1 MTQTLDVAENSWY
14 LFNIK
19 QAGFYRVHYA
29 DNNWELLTEQLY
41 KDHRAIPLHSRTQIL
56 DDLFNLANRAT
67 VSYDVYLNLT
77 KYLKKEDQYVVW
89 ETTRRALSYLDRM
102 LAMDESYGAFQAY
115 LRTLVDDPLK
125 SVDWTTMKED
135 KDHMKH
141 MLRLTLTR
149 LACQAEHHSCVKMA
163 TEYYRNW
170 MLNPSQNLIP
180 PSLRPAVYCTA
191 IRIGGQKEW
200 EFLKQRLLEVD
211 IKEDEKNSI
220 LQALS
225 CSRDMW
231 IQLSIKLKYAIHCP
245 ILVDNIVVDLQLY
258 KLKNPMKPLVVE
270 SADGRRFDSTHH
282 CLSLKPIHAETLA
295 IPTLMRSKKSFIM
308 LIVLILSFMLVDDA
322 SALSRSNF
330 FELDSQH
337 TNMVTTSVTENIG
350 DDNNVSIHPSEDFR
364 LPRTLFPHF
373 YDLSIQVHLHDNKS
387 QAFFFNGSVTIK
399 VFCNVSTTEFFVHA
413 SDNLNV
419 SLDQIHMSLLDE
431 KNQTSSYIQIDEVH
445 YIEDAECYRIKLK
458 TPLQPYTY
466 YNLTFGQFRSD
477 MDYDSDGLY
486 ISRYL
491 ENGIYK
497 YLASTYMESVYARN
511 VFPCWDEPEFK
522 ANFKV
527 NIVRDENFHS
537 LSNMNLESTEVLYD
551 NWRVDRYNTS
561 VKMST
566 YLLAFVVSQ
575 FSNIQRTDNRGRNF
589 TVWARPDKIRSA
601 EYALDIGI
609 KLLGYFEDY
618 FGIPYSLPKMDM
630 IAIPNSSITAM
641 ENWGLITYDENKM
654 LWDAE
659 NDSTDTLFD
668 VTFSVSHKLA
678 HQWLGNLVTMKWWD
692 NLWLNEGFAT
702 FFEYIGVQL
711 LHPEWKVDELFI
723 LDELMLALDIDT
735 LMLSRPVIY
744 PANTAIR
751 IITMFD
757 LITYDKG
764 ASLVWMMEKFMGR
777 SAFQNGLKRYL
788 IRNQYK
794 NTDEKDLWKALSEE
808 WNTQGNH
815 LDIGFIMDSW
825 TKQRN
830 YPLVI
835 VKRNGSNVFCF
846 EQIRYF
852 QHYGNKSSQ
861 TNRDSKLSILF
872 CFGLLVSQH
881 IVPYTLFLDATKY
894 LNREDEFIVW
904 ITASRAL
911 LYINNVLALNENYED
926 FQAYLRT
933 LIDNRI
939 RSANW
944 SFVGKGQD
952 LPKIRLDYN
961 VIKIACIAEH
971 QLCVNKTTDL
981 FRQWMSKLE
990 TNPIRPDLRFITYCT
1005 AIRHGGQEEWTFL
1018 ERQLILNETVNE
1030 IENENKMLAL
1040 TCSRDQEIMKRYLE
1054 RVRENENF
1062 WFTLDYFA
1070 QSPVGSQLLW
1080 DHLSDVNNFIKH
1092 KDFTESIL
1100 TALTKYP

>member
-1 MTQTLDVAENSWY
+1 
-14 LFNIK
+14 
-19 QAGFYRVHYA
+19 
-29 DNNWELLTEQLY
+29 
-41 KDHRAIPLHSRTQIL
+41 
-56 DDLFNLANRAT
+56 
-67 VSYDVYLNLT
+67 
-77 KYLKKEDQYVVW
+77 
-89 ETTRRALSYLDRM
+89 M
-102 LAMDESYGAFQAY
+102 L
-115 LRTLVDDPLK
+115 V
-125 SVDWTTMKED
+125 
-135 KDHMKH
+135 
-141 MLRLTLTR
+141 
-149 LACQAEHHSCVKMA
+149 
-163 TEYYRNW
+163 
-170 MLNPSQNLIP
+170 
-180 PSLRPAVYCTA
+180 
-191 IRIGGQKEW
+191 
-200 EFLKQRLLEVD
+200 
-211 IKEDEKNSI
+211 
-220 LQALS
+220 
-225 CSRDMW
+225 
-231 IQLSIKLKYAIHCP
+231 
-245 ILVDNIVVDLQLY
+245 VDNV
-258 KLKNPMKPLVVE
+258 
-270 SADGRRFDSTHH
+270 DGRHFDSTHH
-282 CLSLKPIHAETLA
+282 CQSLHTIDAETLA
-295 IPTLMRSKKSFIM
+295 IPNLIRSKKSFIM

-322 SALSRSNF
+322 SALSRFNF
-330 FELDSQH
+330 FEFDSQY
-337 TNMVTTSVTENIG
+337 TNTLTTNATENIG
-350 DDNNVSIHPSEDFR
+350 DDNNVSIHSSEDFR
-364 LPRTLFPHF
+364 LPHTLFPHS

-413 SDNLNV
+413 ADNLNV

-431 KNQTSSYIQIDEVH
+431 RNQTKSVIEIIRVN
-445 YIEDAECYRIKLK
+445 YIEDDECYQIKLK

-497 YLASTYMESVYARN
+497 YLASTYMESIYARN

-630 IAIPNSSITAM
+630 VAIPKTSMMAM
-641 ENWGLITYDENKM
+641 ENWGLITYDENLM

-659 NDSTDTLFD
+659 NGSINTLID

-735 LMLSRPVIY
+735 MMLSRPVIY

-788 IRNQYK
+788 IQNQYK
-794 NTDEKDLWKALSEE
+794 NTDEKDLWRALSEE
-808 WNTQGNH
+808 WDTQVNH

-835 VKRNGSNVFCF
+835 VKRNGSNVFSF

-852 QHYGNKSSQ
+852 QPYGNKSSQ
-861 TNRDSKLSILF
+861 TNREYSWRIPITYGSEQTVNWTNID
-872 CFGLLVSQH
+872 
-881 IVPYTLFLDATKY
+881 
-894 LNREDEFIVW
+894 IVW
-904 ITASRAL
+904 MVKNKMNQTMNISPDDWYLVNVNQGGFYRVHYADNNWILLINQLQRNFTAIPVFSRAQIL
-911 LYINNVLALNENYED
+911 NDLFSLA
-926 FQAYLRT
+926 
-933 LIDNRI
+933 
-939 RSANW
+939 
-944 SFVGKGQD
+944 K
-952 LPKIRLDYN
+952 RLDYN
-961 VIKIACIAEH
+961 VIKLACIAEH

-990 TNPIRPDLRFITYCT
+990 TNPIRPDMRDITYCT

-1030 IENENKMLAL
+1030 IENANNMLAL
-1040 TCSRDQEIMKRYLE
+1040 TCSRDKEIMIRYLE
-1054 RVRENENF
+1054 RVRENENL

-1070 QSPVGSQLLW
+1070 KSPVGNQILW

-1100 TALTKYP
+1100 NALAKYPYSLFSGRNYEKILLTEANNQIDPELREKVIYLFEISSEKPKWTEVYSAIIQWLKENVPIVTHSV

>member
-1 MTQTLDVAENSWY
+1 
-14 LFNIK
+14 
-19 QAGFYRVHYA
+19 
-29 DNNWELLTEQLY
+29 
-41 KDHRAIPLHSRTQIL
+41 
-56 DDLFNLANRAT
+56 
-67 VSYDVYLNLT
+67 
-77 KYLKKEDQYVVW
+77 
-89 ETTRRALSYLDRM
+89 M
-102 LAMDESYGAFQAY
+102 L
-115 LRTLVDDPLK
+115 V
-125 SVDWTTMKED
+125 
-135 KDHMKH
+135 
-141 MLRLTLTR
+141 
-149 LACQAEHHSCVKMA
+149 
-163 TEYYRNW
+163 
-170 MLNPSQNLIP
+170 
-180 PSLRPAVYCTA
+180 
-191 IRIGGQKEW
+191 
-200 EFLKQRLLEVD
+200 
-211 IKEDEKNSI
+211 
-220 LQALS
+220 
-225 CSRDMW
+225 
-231 IQLSIKLKYAIHCP
+231 
-245 ILVDNIVVDLQLY
+245 VDN
-258 KLKNPMKPLVVE
+258 
-270 SADGRRFDSTHH
+270 ADGRHFDSTYH
-282 CLSLKPIHAETLA
+282 CLSLHPIHAETLA
-295 IPTLMRSKKSFIM
+295 IPTLLRSKKSFIM
-308 LIVLILSFMLVDDA
+308 LIVLILSFMLVKDA

-330 FELDSQH
+330 FEFDSAY
-337 TNMVTTSVTENIG
+337 TNTLTTSATENIG
-350 DDNNVSIHPSEDFR
+350 DDNNVSIHSSEDFR
-364 LPRTLFPHF
+364 LPRTLFPHL

-413 SDNLNV
+413 ADNLNV
-419 SLDQIHMSLLDE
+419 SLDQIHMSPLHE

-486 ISRYL
+486 IIKYL

-497 YLASTYMESVYARN
+497 YLASTYMESIYARN

-527 NIVRDENFHS
+527 NIVRDKNFHS
-537 LSNMNLESTEVLYD
+537 HSNMNLESTEVLYD
-551 NWRVDRYNTS
+551 DWRVDRYDTS

-654 LWDAE
+654 IWDAE
-659 NDSTDTLFD
+659 NGSVNTLLE

-678 HQWLGNLVTMKWWD
+678 HQWVGNLVTMKWWD

-723 LDELMLALDIDT
+723 LNELMPALDIDT
-735 LMLSRPVIY
+735 SMKSRPVIY
-744 PANTAIR
+744 PANTTIK
-751 IITMFD
+751 IISMFD
-757 LITYDKG
+757 SITYDKG

-777 SAFQNGLKRYL
+777 SAFQNGFKRYL
-788 IRNQYK
+788 IQNQYK
-794 NTDEKDLWKALSEE
+794 NTDEKDLWKALSKE

-835 VKRNGSNVFCF
+835 VKRNGSNVFSF

-852 QHYGNKSSQ
+852 QHYGNNSSQ
-861 TNRDSKLSILF
+861 TNREYSWRIPITYGSAQTVNWTNVDIVWMVNKKMNQTMNISSDDWYLVNVNQGGFYRVHYADNNWILLINQLQRNF
-872 CFGLLVSQH
+872 TAIPVFSRAQILNDLFSLANHH
-881 IVPYTLFLDATKY
+881 IVPYTHFLNATKY
-894 LNREDEFIVW
+894 LNYEDEFIVW
-904 ITASRAL
+904 ITASRSL
-911 LYINNVLALNENYED
+911 LYINNVLALNENYDD

-944 SFVGKGQD
+944 SFVGEGQD

-961 VIKIACIAEH
+961 VIKLACIAEH
-971 QLCVNKTTDL
+971 HLCVNKTTDL
-981 FRQWMSKLE
+981 FRQWMSKPE
-990 TNPIRPDLRFITYCT
+990 TNPIRPDLRDITYCT

-1030 IENENKMLAL
+1030 IENANNMLAL
-1040 TCSRDQEIMKRYLE
+1040 TCSRDKEIMIRYLE
-1054 RVRENENF
+1054 RVRENENL

-1070 QSPVGSQLLW
+1070 KSPVGIQLLW

-1100 TALTKYP
+1100 NALTKYPYSLFSGRNYEKILLTEANNQIDPEHREKLKYLFEISSGKRTWTEVYSAIIQWLKENVPIVTQSL

>member
-1 MTQTLDVAENSWY
+1 
-14 LFNIK
+14 
-19 QAGFYRVHYA
+19 
-29 DNNWELLTEQLY
+29 
-41 KDHRAIPLHSRTQIL
+41 
-56 DDLFNLANRAT
+56 
-67 VSYDVYLNLT
+67 
-77 KYLKKEDQYVVW
+77 
-89 ETTRRALSYLDRM
+89 M
-102 LAMDESYGAFQAY
+102 L
-115 LRTLVDDPLK
+115 V
-125 SVDWTTMKED
+125 
-135 KDHMKH
+135 
-141 MLRLTLTR
+141 
-149 LACQAEHHSCVKMA
+149 
-163 TEYYRNW
+163 
-170 MLNPSQNLIP
+170 
-180 PSLRPAVYCTA
+180 
-191 IRIGGQKEW
+191 
-200 EFLKQRLLEVD
+200 
-211 IKEDEKNSI
+211 
-220 LQALS
+220 
-225 CSRDMW
+225 
-231 IQLSIKLKYAIHCP
+231 
-245 ILVDNIVVDLQLY
+245 VDNVD
-258 KLKNPMKPLVVE
+258 
-270 SADGRRFDSTHH
+270 RRHFDSTHH
-282 CLSLKPIHAETLA
+282 CQSLHTIDAETLA

-308 LIVLILSFMLVDDA
+308 LIVLILSFMMVDDA

-330 FELDSQH
+330 FEFDSAY
-337 TNMVTTSVTENIG
+337 TNTLTTSATENIG
-350 DDNNVSIHPSEDFR
+350 DDNNVSIHSSEDFR

-413 SDNLNV
+413 ADNLNV

-445 YIEDAECYRIKLK
+445 YIEDAECYQIKLK

-497 YLASTYMESVYARN
+497 YLASTYMESIYARN

-527 NIVRDENFHS
+527 NIVRHKNFHS

-551 NWRVDRYNTS
+551 NWHVDRYNTS

-659 NDSTDTLFD
+659 NGSINTLID

-723 LDELMLALDIDT
+723 LDELMPALDIDT
-735 LMLSRPVIY
+735 SMESRPVIY
-744 PANTAIR
+744 PANTTIQ
-751 IITMFD
+751 IISMFD

-788 IRNQYK
+788 IQNQYK

-808 WNTQGNH
+808 WNTQVNH

-835 VKRNGSNVFCF
+835 VKRNGSNVFSF

-861 TNRDSKLSILF
+861 TNRERIWIIPITYGSAQTVNWTNVDNMWMVNNKMNQTMNISSDDWYLVNVNQGGFYRVHYADNNWILLINQLQRNF
-872 CFGLLVSQH
+872 TAIPVFSRAQILNDLFSLANQH

-961 VIKIACIAEH
+961 VIKLACIAEH
-971 QLCVNKTTDL
+971 HLCVNKTTDL
-981 FRQWMSKLE
+981 FRRWMSKPE
-990 TNPIRPDLRFITYCT
+990 TNPLRSPLKFITYCT
-1005 AIRHGGQEEWTFL
+1005 AIRHGGHEEWKFL
-1018 ERQLILNETVNE
+1018 ESQLTLNDSVNE
-1030 IENENKMLAL
+1030 GDNKNKMLAL
-1040 TCSRDQEIMKRYLE
+1040 TCSRDTEIMKEYLE
-1054 RVRENENF
+1054 RVRENENL

-1070 QSPVGSQLLW
+1070 KSPVGNQLLW
-1080 DHLSDVNNFIKH
+1080 DHLSDVNNFVKH

-1100 TALTKYP
+1100 NALTKYPYSLFSGRNYEKILLTEANNQIDPELREKLKYLFEISSEKPKWTEVYSAIIQWLKENVPIVTHSL

>member
-1 MTQTLDVAENSWY
+1 
-14 LFNIK
+14 
-19 QAGFYRVHYA
+19 
-29 DNNWELLTEQLY
+29 
-41 KDHRAIPLHSRTQIL
+41 
-56 DDLFNLANRAT
+56 
-67 VSYDVYLNLT
+67 
-77 KYLKKEDQYVVW
+77 
-89 ETTRRALSYLDRM
+89 
-102 LAMDESYGAFQAY
+102 
-115 LRTLVDDPLK
+115 
-125 SVDWTTMKED
+125 
-135 KDHMKH
+135 
-141 MLRLTLTR
+141 
-149 LACQAEHHSCVKMA
+149 
-163 TEYYRNW
+163 
-170 MLNPSQNLIP
+170 
-180 PSLRPAVYCTA
+180 
-191 IRIGGQKEW
+191 
-200 EFLKQRLLEVD
+200 
-211 IKEDEKNSI
+211 
-220 LQALS
+220 
-225 CSRDMW
+225 
-231 IQLSIKLKYAIHCP
+231 
-245 ILVDNIVVDLQLY
+245 
-258 KLKNPMKPLVVE
+258 
-270 SADGRRFDSTHH
+270 
-282 CLSLKPIHAETLA
+282 
-295 IPTLMRSKKSFIM
+295 
-308 LIVLILSFMLVDDA
+308 
-322 SALSRSNF
+322 
-330 FELDSQH
+330 
-337 TNMVTTSVTENIG
+337 
-350 DDNNVSIHPSEDFR
+350 
-364 LPRTLFPHF
+364 
-373 YDLSIQVHLHDNKS
+373 
-387 QAFFFNGSVTIK
+387 
-399 VFCNVSTTEFFVHA
+399 
-413 SDNLNV
+413 
-419 SLDQIHMSLLDE
+419 
-431 KNQTSSYIQIDEVH
+431 
-445 YIEDAECYRIKLK
+445 
-458 TPLQPYTY
+458 
-466 YNLTFGQFRSD
+466 

-497 YLASTYMESVYARN
+497 YLASTYMESIYARN

-522 ANFKV
+522 ANFK
-527 NIVRDENFHS
+527 
-537 LSNMNLESTEVLYD
+537 
-551 NWRVDRYNTS
+551 
-561 VKMST
+561 
-566 YLLAFVVSQ
+566 
-575 FSNIQRTDNRGRNF
+575 F

-618 FGIPYSLPKMDM
+618 FDIPYSLPKMDM

-659 NDSTDTLFD
+659 NGSINTLID

-723 LDELMLALDIDT
+723 LDELMLALDVDT

-757 LITYDKG
+757 LITYDK
-764 ASLVWMMEKFMGR
+764 
-777 SAFQNGLKRYL
+777 RYL
-788 IRNQYK
+788 IQNQYK

-808 WNTQGNH
+808 WNTQVNH

-835 VKRNGSNVFCF
+835 VKRNGSNVFSF

-861 TNRDSKLSILF
+861 TNREYSWRIPITYGSARTLNWTNVDIVWMVNNKMNQTINISSDDWYLVNVKQGGFYRVHYADNNWILLINQLQRNF
-872 CFGLLVSQH
+872 TAIPVFSRAQILNDLFSLANQH
-881 IVPYTLFLDATKY
+881 IVPYTHFLNATKY

-911 LYINNVLALNENYED
+911 LYINKVLALNENYED

-952 LPKIRLDYN
+952 LPKIRFDYN
-961 VIKIACIAEH
+961 VIKLACIAEH
-971 QLCVNKTTDL
+971 HLCVNKTSDL
-981 FRQWMSKLE
+981 FRQWMSKPE
-990 TNPIRPDLRFITYCT
+990 TNPILPDLRDITYCT

-1040 TCSRDQEIMKRYLE
+1040 TCSRDKEIMKRYLE
-1054 RVRENENF
+1054 RVRENENL
-1062 WFTLDYFA
+1062 WFTLDYFTK
-1070 QSPVGSQLLW
+1070 SPVGNQILW

-1100 TALTKYP
+1100 NALTKYPYSLFSGRNYEKILLAEANNQIDPELQEKVKYLFEISSEKPKWTEVYSAIIQWLKENVPIVTHSL

>member
-1 MTQTLDVAENSWY
+1 
-14 LFNIK
+14 
-19 QAGFYRVHYA
+19 
-29 DNNWELLTEQLY
+29 
-41 KDHRAIPLHSRTQIL
+41 
-56 DDLFNLANRAT
+56 
-67 VSYDVYLNLT
+67 
-77 KYLKKEDQYVVW
+77 
-89 ETTRRALSYLDRM
+89 M
-102 LAMDESYGAFQAY
+102 L
-115 LRTLVDDPLK
+115 V
-125 SVDWTTMKED
+125 
-135 KDHMKH
+135 
-141 MLRLTLTR
+141 
-149 LACQAEHHSCVKMA
+149 
-163 TEYYRNW
+163 
-170 MLNPSQNLIP
+170 
-180 PSLRPAVYCTA
+180 
-191 IRIGGQKEW
+191 
-200 EFLKQRLLEVD
+200 
-211 IKEDEKNSI
+211 
-220 LQALS
+220 
-225 CSRDMW
+225 
-231 IQLSIKLKYAIHCP
+231 
-245 ILVDNIVVDLQLY
+245 VDNV
-258 KLKNPMKPLVVE
+258 
-270 SADGRRFDSTHH
+270 DGRHFDSTHH
-282 CLSLKPIHAETLA
+282 CQSLHTIDAETLA
-295 IPTLMRSKKSFIM
+295 IPNLIRSKKSFIM
-308 LIVLILSFMLVDDA
+308 LILLILSFMLVKDA
-322 SALSRSNF
+322 SALSRFNF
-330 FELDSQH
+330 FEFDSQY
-337 TNMVTTSVTENIG
+337 TNTLTTSATENIG
-350 DDNNVSIHPSEDFR
+350 DDTNVSIHSSEDFR
-364 LPRTLFPHF
+364 LPRTLFPHS

-413 SDNLNV
+413 ADNLNV

-431 KNQTSSYIQIDEVH
+431 RNQTKSVIEIIRVN
-445 YIEDAECYRIKLK
+445 YIEDDEGYQIKLK

-497 YLASTYMESVYARN
+497 YLASTYMESIYARN

-527 NIVRDENFHS
+527 NIIRHKNFHS

-551 NWRVDRYNTS
+551 DWRVDRYNTS

-641 ENWGLITYDENKM
+641 ENWGLITYDENVM

-659 NDSTDTLFD
+659 NGSINTLID

-735 LMLSRPVIY
+735 SMESRPVVY
-744 PANTAIR
+744 PASTTIQ
-751 IITMFD
+751 IKDMFD

-788 IRNQYK
+788 IQNRYK

-808 WNTQGNH
+808 WNTQVNN

-835 VKRNGSNVFCF
+835 VKRNGSNVFSF

-861 TNRDSKLSILF
+861 TNREYSWRIPITYGSAQTVNWTNIDIVWMVKNKMNQTMNISPDDWYLVNVNQGGFYRVHYADNNWILLINQLQRNF
-872 CFGLLVSQH
+872 TAIPVFSRAQIFNDLFSLANRH

-961 VIKIACIAEH
+961 VIKLACIAEH
-971 QLCVNKTTDL
+971 HLCVNKTTDL
-981 FRQWMSKLE
+981 FRQWMSKPE
-990 TNPIRPDLRFITYCT
+990 TNPIRPDLRDITYCT

-1030 IENENKMLAL
+1030 IENANNMLAL
-1040 TCSRDQEIMKRYLE
+1040 TCSRDKEIMIRYLE
-1054 RVRENENF
+1054 RVRENENL

-1070 QSPVGSQLLW
+1070 KSPVGNQILW
-1080 DHLSDVNNFIKH
+1080 DHLSDLNNFIKH

-1100 TALTKYP
+1100 TALTKYPYSLFSGRNYEKILPTEANHQMDPELREKVKYLFEISSEKPKWTEVYSAIIQWLKESVSIVTHSL

>member
-1 MTQTLDVAENSWY
+1 
-14 LFNIK
+14 
-19 QAGFYRVHYA
+19 
-29 DNNWELLTEQLY
+29 
-41 KDHRAIPLHSRTQIL
+41 
-56 DDLFNLANRAT
+56 
-67 VSYDVYLNLT
+67 
-77 KYLKKEDQYVVW
+77 
-89 ETTRRALSYLDRM
+89 M
-102 LAMDESYGAFQAY
+102 L
-115 LRTLVDDPLK
+115 V
-125 SVDWTTMKED
+125 
-135 KDHMKH
+135 
-141 MLRLTLTR
+141 
-149 LACQAEHHSCVKMA
+149 
-163 TEYYRNW
+163 
-170 MLNPSQNLIP
+170 
-180 PSLRPAVYCTA
+180 
-191 IRIGGQKEW
+191 
-200 EFLKQRLLEVD
+200 
-211 IKEDEKNSI
+211 
-220 LQALS
+220 
-225 CSRDMW
+225 
-231 IQLSIKLKYAIHCP
+231 
-245 ILVDNIVVDLQLY
+245 VDN
-258 KLKNPMKPLVVE
+258 
-270 SADGRRFDSTHH
+270 ADRRHFDSTHH
-282 CLSLKPIHAETLA
+282 CLSLHPIHAETLA
-295 IPTLMRSKKSFIM
+295 IPTLLRSKKSFIM

-330 FELDSQH
+330 FEFDSAY
-337 TNMVTTSVTENIG
+337 TNTLTTSATENIG
-350 DDNNVSIHPSEDFR
+350 DDNNVSIHSSEDFR
-364 LPRTLFPHF
+364 LPRTLFPHL

-413 SDNLNV
+413 ADNLNV
-419 SLDQIHMSLLDE
+419 SLDQIHMSPLHE

-445 YIEDAECYRIKLK
+445 YIEYAECYRIKLK

-486 ISRYL
+486 IIKYL

-497 YLASTYMESVYARN
+497 YLASTYMESIYARN

-527 NIVRDENFHS
+527 NIVRDKNFHS

-551 NWRVDRYNTS
+551 DWRVDRYDTS

-654 LWDAE
+654 IWDAE
-659 NDSTDTLFD
+659 NGSINTLID
-668 VTFSVSHKLA
+668 VTFSVSHKIA

-723 LDELMLALDIDT
+723 LDELMLALDVDT

-788 IRNQYK
+788 IQNQYK

-830 YPLVI
+830 YPLVV
-835 VKRNGSNVFCF
+835 VKRNGSNVFSF

-852 QHYGNKSSQ
+852 QHYGNNSSQ
-861 TNRDSKLSILF
+861 TNREYSWRIPITYGSAQTMNWTNVD
-872 CFGLLVSQH
+872 
-881 IVPYTLFLDATKY
+881 
-894 LNREDEFIVW
+894 IVW
-904 ITASRAL
+904 MVNKKMNQTMNISSDDWYLVNVNQGGFYRVHYADNNWILLINQLQRNFTAIPVFSRAQIL
-911 LYINNVLALNENYED
+911 NDLFSLA
-926 FQAYLRT
+926 
-933 LIDNRI
+933 
-939 RSANW
+939 
-944 SFVGKGQD
+944 K
-952 LPKIRLDYN
+952 RLDYN
-961 VIKIACIAEH
+961 VIKLACIAEH
-971 QLCVNKTTDL
+971 HLCVNKTTDL
-981 FRQWMSKLE
+981 FRQWMSKPE
-990 TNPIRPDLRFITYCT
+990 TNPIRPELRFITYCT

-1018 ERQLILNETVNE
+1018 EHQLIFNETVNE

-1040 TCSRDQEIMKRYLE
+1040 TCSRDKEIMKRYLE
-1054 RVRENENF
+1054 RVRENENL
-1062 WFTLDYFA
+1062 WFTLDYFSK
-1070 QSPVGSQLLW
+1070 SPVGNQLLW
-1080 DHLSDVNNFIKH
+1080 DHLSDVNNFIEH

-1100 TALTKYP
+1100 NALTKYPYSLFSGRNYEKILPTEANHQMDPELREKVKYLFEISSEKLKWTEVYSAIIQWLKESVSIVTHSL